1 MRHSNSMED
10 DVRTAARAFAD
21 SISSSRKIV
30 ADISGLVEVTSSLPL
45 SSFDY
50 WERFIRS
57 EVFVAQSEFG
67 QSKWNF
73 LPKPKPPLTWLDL
86 ISGDGYKREN
96 TLRTLS
102 GAAPNTFFFLLAI
115 RRLNDWVP
123 QVRKAARE
131 KLPEIAKATNP
142 EYVVDALCTALA
154 NWSSWGRIEQI
165 DKDVLLQIICEEEVA
180 ASFVSKVISSPS
192 GPLPSLYSQLG
203 RTPILDAHIEK
214 IALSAIQPAIRA
226 KAYRSLF
233 EGRMVWIEGRKWE
246 WIDKRYGVR
255 KLNPII
261 AERKLESKIPFLD
274 LIEKSSNDD
283 SSFVRRV
290 SAEFLIKE
298 LQSLGATAATYAERF
313 ALDSSS
319 AVSERGKFA
328 LKSIHNS

>member
-1 MRHSNSMED
+1 MRHSNITED
-10 DVRTAARAFAD
+10 EVRATARKFAH
-21 SISSSRKIV
+21 SLGSSSKII
-30 ADISGLVEVTSSLPL
+30 ADISGLVEVTSNLPL

-50 WERFIRS
+50 WERLIRS
-57 EVFVAQSEFG
+57 EVFLAQRELG
-67 QSKWNF
+67 QSQWNF
-73 LPKPKPPLTWLDL
+73 FPKPKPPLTWLDL

-102 GAAPNTFFFLLAI
+102 GAAPNTFFFSLAV

-123 QVRKAARE
+123 QVRKVARE

-142 EYVVDALCTALA
+142 DYVVDALCTALA
-154 NWSSWGRIEQI
+154 NWNSWGRIEQI
-165 DKDVLLQIICEEEVA
+165 DKEVLLQIICEEQVA

-192 GPLPSLYSQLG
+192 GPFPSLYSQLG

-214 IALSAIQPAIRA
+214 IALSAIRA
-226 KAYRSLF
+226 KAFRSLF

-246 WIDKRYGVR
+246 WIDKRYGIR
-255 KLNPII
+255 KLKPII
-261 AERKLESKIPFLD
+261 SERKLESKIPFLD
-274 LIEKSSNDD
+274 LIEKSYQDD

-298 LQSLGATAATYAERF
+298 LQSLGAAAATYAERF

-328 LKSIHNS
+328 LKNI